1 MIFKETVENNN
12 GKILSDIFSYI
23 GISKRYNAVDLILC
37 SHAETGNLFFR
48 YSVRTAEQQ
57 FKPSFVKRAFY
68 MIGKGSKKRVGGIG
82 NDKRDEIAFL
92 GL

>member
-48 YSVRTAEQQ
+48 YSVCTAEQQ
-57 FKPSFVKRAFY
+57 FKPSLVKRAFY